1 MFYTGT
7 STRRLPDPAVGRS
20 WEQMM
25 ERSKDVRGTLVKH
38 VSWIKLT
45 TTLNLLLQVTQD
57 FIVNG
62 SSEKLS
68 ERYSG

>member
-25 ERSKDVRGTLVKH
+25 ERSKDVRAVGRWSNVFLE
-38 VSWIKLT
+38 
-45 TTLNLLLQVTQD
+45 LNSQPH
-57 FIVNG
+57 
-62 SSEKLS
+62 
-68 ERYSG
+68 